1 MGVNADT
8 GPLKGDRMTL
18 LALFSMMIFGSAFWT
33 LVLALDDIPPI
44 TLAFLRAFIAAVFM
58 MLMYLFLGLVLGR
71 KGWLKKERFLYAGL
85 KDRKNIVL
93 VIGTAFFGMVLPNI
107 MQNVGMLMMDPSSTS
122 SLASLIQGIGPIFT
136 IFLAWIFLKERLGIW
151 KIIGL
156 LIAIPCMIVLT
167 IYTKEGLSI
176 GSDAAIGGI
185 LNLLTAMSYAVSG
198 ILLKMVLNKGADP
211 VSLLGLNSAFGALLL
226 LPITLGVWILSIE
239 EPIGYFSISLT
250 SGLSLF
256 YLSVCVYAVAAIIW
270 YKVIRSG
277 DLSRVIFFIFLLPVF
292 SVLLGYLLLGERLE
306 VVQLLAGGLLLFG
319 IWVSQRSKKDNKP
332 QPLRPPK
339 V

>member
-1 MGVNADT
+1 
-8 GPLKGDRMTL
+8 
-18 LALFSMMIFGSAFWT
+18 MMIFGSAFWA

-44 TLAFLRAFIAAVFM
+44 TLAFLRALIAAIFM
-58 MLMYLFLGLVLGR
+58 ILMYLFLGLVLGR
-71 KGWLKKERFLYAGL
+71 KRWLKRERFLYAGL
-85 KDRKNIVL
+85 KDRKHIFL
-93 VIGTAFFGMVLPNI
+93 IIGTAFFGMALPNI
-107 MQNVGMLMMDPSSTS
+107 MQNVGMMMMDPSSTS

-151 KIIGL
+151 KIVGL
-156 LIAIPCMIVLT
+156 LIAIPCTIVLT
-167 IYTKEGLSI
+167 IYSRDGFSI

-185 LNLLTAMSYAVSG
+185 LNLLTAISYAISG
-198 ILLKMVLNKGADP
+198 VLLKMVLNKGADP

-226 LPITLGVWILSIE
+226 LPITLLVWILSIE
-239 EPIGYFSISLT
+239 EPIGYFSISLI

-270 YKVIRSG
+270 YKVIRWG

-292 SVLLGYLLLGERLE
+292 SVLLGYVLLGERLE
-306 VVQLLAGGLLLFG
+306 VIQLLAGGLLLLG
-319 IWVSQRSKKDNKP
+319 VWISQRSKKDKKP
-332 QPLRPPK
+332 QLLRPPK

>member
-1 MGVNADT
+1 
-8 GPLKGDRMTL
+8 
-18 LALFSMMIFGSAFWT
+18 MMIFGSAFWA

-44 TLAFLRAFIAAVFM
+44 TLAFLRALIAAIFM
-58 MLMYLFLGLVLGR
+58 ILMYLFLGLVLGR
-71 KGWLKKERFLYAGL
+71 KRWLKRERFLYAGL
-85 KDRKNIVL
+85 KDRKHIFL
-93 VIGTAFFGMVLPNI
+93 IIGTAFFGMALPNI
-107 MQNVGMLMMDPSSTS
+107 MQNVGMMMMDPSSTS

-151 KIIGL
+151 KIVGL
-156 LIAIPCMIVLT
+156 LIAIPCTIVLT
-167 IYTKEGLSI
+167 IYSRDGFSI

-185 LNLLTAMSYAVSG
+185 LNLLTAISYAISG
-198 ILLKMVLNKGADP
+198 VLLKMVLNKGADP

-226 LPITLGVWILSIE
+226 LPITLLVWILSIE
-239 EPIGYFSISLT
+239 EPIGYFSISLI

-270 YKVIRSG
+270 YKVIRWG

-292 SVLLGYLLLGERLE
+292 SVLLGYVLLGERLE
-306 VVQLLAGGLLLFG
+306 VIQLLAGGLLLFG
-319 IWVSQRSKKDNKP
+319 VWISQRSKKDKKP
-332 QPLRPPK
+332 QLLRPPK